1 MALDWYTYKNLGSKH
16 LERCFRKFLKEEW
29 RLINVKI
36 KEEDLLHPYTDDGIR
51 ITSVGPDSIFLENGE
66 EVSVDDMYD
75 SEAWQIIRMVYKPE
89 EFQAAIGISSVV
101 TKDEE
106 LMRLLGV
113 NKNNIRHLKKLF
125 KGL

>member
-1 MALDWYTYKNLGSKH
+1 MAWDWYTYKSLGSKH

-29 RLINVKI
+29 RRVNVKI
-36 KEEDLLHPYTDDGIR
+36 KEEALLHPYTEDGIR

-89 EFQAAIGISSVV
+89 EFQAAMGISSVI
-101 TKDEE
+101 TEDEE
-106 LMRLLGV
+106 LMSLLGI

-125 KGL
+125 K